1 MGIGRLA
8 LNKLLIKKN
17 LKREKKN
24 SRLRKNREEEKIER
38 EREQQMVCK
47 IYEFS
52 MLPSKLLQYNI
63 LL

>member
-1 MGIGRLA
+1 LGIGRLA

-47 IYEFS
+47 IYEFY
-52 MLPSKLLQYNI
+52 LLSFYSTI
-63 LL
+63 CFSS

>member
-1 MGIGRLA
+1 
-8 LNKLLIKKN
+8 LIKKN

-52 MLPSKLLQYNI
+52 MLPSKLLQYNM